1 MQTYKHSQMNTFQI
15 SNLNIWHIFS
25 NIMNSAICIS
35 YCDCLSIECSLL
47 SLYSVVYR
55 LNKHDLISR
64 LRRTRS
70 CSYSVWLGQISVVY
84 FFLLRNSFMKDQWH
98 CYSYCIQLLYTKMK
112 YRNANN
118 GSWLFYLSCL
128 VFFCTANCFE
138 SVLQCLNMCL
148 NIMLE
153 NETDFEF
160 VFSHFLLLKKV
171 LKINK

>member
-118 GSWLFYLSCL
+118 GSCLFYLSCL
-128 VFFCTANCFE
+128 VFFVQQT
-138 SVLQCLNMCL
+138 
-148 NIMLE
+148 
-153 NETDFEF
+153 
-160 VFSHFLLLKKV
+160 V
-171 LKINK
+171 LKVCFNAWMCAWILCWKMKRTLSLFSVIFFLF